1 MNMKD
6 LEPHQ
11 ILKVYEGIGW
21 MVSAETD
28 PQTIEKLVNG
38 LL

>member
-1 MNMKD
+1 MKD

-21 MVSAETD
+21 MVSAEAD